1 MSKVIG
7 IDLGTTNS
15 CMAVYEGGEAKVI
28 PNKEGKNTTPSIVA
42 FTDKGEVLVGDPA
55 KRQAITNPEKTIYS
69 VKRIMGLM
77 MDEENAKEA
86 QSKVGYKIVDR
97 NGAAAV
103 EIGDKVYTPQEISA
117 KILGKLKTDAEEYLG
132 APVTDAVIT
141 VPAYFNDAQ
150 RKATQE
156 AGTIAGLN
164 VLRIINEPT
173 AASLAYGLDKK
184 GEEKVLVYDLG
195 GGTFDVTALEIGD
208 GTFEVLSTD
217 GNAFLGGDDF
227 DNAIIDWLA
236 KEFESENGFDVKN
249 DKMALQRLKDAAEN
263 AKKELSSAE
272 STEIN
277 LPFISMGSAGPVHLV
292 KSLTRAKFE
301 SMTEDL
307 ITETLE
313 HIKVA
318 LKDAG
323 LDKDEIEEIIMVG
336 GSTRLPKAN
345 EVVREFFGKDLNKG
359 VNPDEVVAA
368 GAAVQA
374 GVLRGDVKDVLLL
387 DVTPLSLGI
396 ETLDH
401 IKVAL
406 KDAGLDKGEIEEV
419 IMVGGSTR
427 LPKANEVVREFFGK
441 DLNKGVNPDEVVAAG
456 AAVQAGVLRGDVK
469 DVLLLDVTPLSLGIE
484 TLGGVLTKLIE
495 KGTTIPVK
503 KSQTFSTADDN
514 QPAVSIHVGQG
525 EREFAKD
532 NKSLGMFELSDI
544 PAAPRGVPQIE
555 VTFDIDANGVLNVSA
570 KDKGTGK
577 ENKITISGSSGLSD
591 EEIEKMVNEAEANK
605 EADAKKKEVIEVR
618 NQADA
623 LLHSTRK
630 TLEENEDAVNE
641 EEKAKIVDA
650 AAALE
655 EVLKDENAEKEQIEE
670 KVKALTEVSHK
681 LAEAMYK
688 KEGGD
693 AAQAGAN
700 PADAKKKKEDEDIID
715 AEVE

>member
-15 CMAVYEGGEAKVI
+15 CVAVYEAGEAKII

-42 FTDKGEVLVGDPA
+42 FTDKGDVLVGDPA

-69 VKRIMGLM
+69 IKRIMGLM
-77 MDEENAKEA
+77 MDEEHAKDA
-86 QSKVGYKIVDR
+86 IDKVGYKIVNR

-103 EIGDKVYTPQEISA
+103 EIDGKTYTPQEISA
-117 KILGKLKTDAEEYLG
+117 KILGKLKSDAESYLG
-132 APVTDAVIT
+132 MDVTDAVIT

-184 GEEKVLVYDLG
+184 GEEKVIVYDLG
-195 GGTFDVTALEIGD
+195 GGTFDVTVLEIGD

-227 DNAIIDWLA
+227 DNRIISWLA
-236 KEFESENGFDVKN
+236 DEFKAENGIDLTQ
-249 DKMALQRLKDAAEN
+249 DKMAHQRLKDEAEK
-263 AKKELSSAE
+263 AKKELSSTAE
-272 STEIN
+272 TEIN
-277 LPFISMGSAGPVHLV
+277 LPFITADATGPKHLV
-292 KSLTRAKFE
+292 KTLSRAKFE

-307 ITETLE
+307 VAETLE

-318 LKDAG
+318 MDDAG
-323 LDKDEIEEIIMVG
+323 LDTNEINEVIMVG
-336 GSTRLPKAN
+336 GSTRIPKAQ
-345 EVVREFFGKDLNKG
+345 EVVKEYFGKTLNNS

-368 GAAVQA
+368 GAAIQG
-374 GVLRGDVKDVLLL
+374 GVLK
-387 DVTPLSLGI
+387 
-396 ETLDH
+396 
-401 IKVAL
+401 
-406 KDAGLDKGEIEEV
+406 
-419 IMVGGSTR
+419 
-427 LPKANEVVREFFGK
+427 
-441 DLNKGVNPDEVVAAG
+441 
-456 AAVQAGVLRGDVK
+456 GDVK

-484 TLGGVLTKLIE
+484 TLGGVMTKLIE

-503 KSQTFSTADDN
+503 KSQVFSTAQDN
-514 QPAVSIHVGQG
+514 QPAVSIMVGQG

-532 NKSLGMFELSDI
+532 NKVLGTFELSDI

-591 EEIEKMVNEAEANK
+591 DEIEKMVNEAEANK
-605 EADAKKKEVIEVR
+605 EADAKKKEMIETK
-618 NQADA
+618 NQAEA
-623 LLHSTRK
+623 LLHSTK
-630 TLEENEDAVNE
+630 KSLEENKGVVSED
-641 EEKAKIVDA
+641 EEKAIIDA
-650 AAALE
+650 AAELE
-655 EVLKDENAEKEQIEE
+655 EVLKNEDASKEQIDDA
-670 KVKALTEVSHK
+670 VKKLTEVSHK
-681 LAEAMYK
+681 LAEAMYA
-688 KEGGD
+688 KEQGG
-693 AAQAGAN
+693 AAGAGQ
-700 PADAKKKKEDEDIID
+700 ADQKKKKEDDDIID
-715 AEVE
+715 ADVE

>member
-15 CMAVYEGGEAKVI
+15 CVAVYENGEAKII

-69 VKRIMGLM
+69 IKRIMGLM
-77 MDEENAKEA
+77 MDEPNAKAA
-86 QSKVGYKIVDR
+86 QGKVGYKIVDR

-103 EIGDKVYTPQEISA
+103 DIAGKVYTPQEISA
-117 KILGKLKTDAEEYLG
+117 KILGKLKADAEEFLG
-132 APVTDAVIT
+132 QTVTDAVIT

-195 GGTFDVTALEIGD
+195 GGTFDVTVLEIGD

-236 KEFESENGFDVKN
+236 KEFKDENGFDVKN

-277 LPFISMGSAGPVHLV
+277 LPFISMGNAGPVHLV

-301 SMTEDL
+301 AMTEHY
-307 ITETLE
+307 INETLE
-313 HIKVA
+313 HIKTA

-323 LDKDEIEEIIMVG
+323 LDKSEIQEVIMVG

-345 EVVREFFGKDLNKG
+345 QVVRDFFGKDLNKG

-374 GVLRGDVKDVLLL
+374 GVLK
-387 DVTPLSLGI
+387 
-396 ETLDH
+396 
-401 IKVAL
+401 
-406 KDAGLDKGEIEEV
+406 
-419 IMVGGSTR
+419 
-427 LPKANEVVREFFGK
+427 
-441 DLNKGVNPDEVVAAG
+441 
-456 AAVQAGVLRGDVK
+456 GDVK

-484 TLGGVLTKLIE
+484 TLGGVMTKLIE

-503 KSQTFSTADDN
+503 KSQVFSTADDN
-514 QPAVSIHVGQG
+514 QPAVSIHVCQG

-544 PAAPRGVPQIE
+544 VPAPRGVPQIE

-591 EEIEKMVNEAEANK
+591 AEIEKMVQEAEANK
-605 EADAKKKEVIEVR
+605 EADAKKKAVIEVR
-618 NQADA
+618 NQADG
-623 LLHSTRK
+623 LLHSTK
-630 TLEENEDAVNE
+630 KALEENENAISED
-641 EEKAKIVDA
+641 EKKAIIDA
-650 AAALE
+650 AADLE
-655 EVLKDENAEKEQIEE
+655 ETLKNENATKEDIEG
-670 KVKALTEVSHK
+670 KLKTLTEKSHK

-688 KEGGD
+688 KEGGE
-693 AAQAGAN
+693 AGAQPN
-700 PADAKKKKEDEDIID
+700 QKAKKDDDDVID